1 VNKENYETNIPGIF
15 AIGDVIGPP
24 WLAHVASAE
33 GIHCVERIKGINHP
47 AVDYDNIPGC
57 TYCQPQVASVGL
69 TEAKAKEKGYE
80 IKIGKFPFM
89 ASGKAFA
96 IGEREGFVK
105 IIFDAKYGEILG
117 AHIIGSEATEMI
129 AEVTL
134 ARSLEATGESL
145 IKTVHAHPTLSESI
159 MEAAANAYG
168 EAIHI

>member
-1 VNKENYETNIPGIF
+1 
-15 AIGDVIGPP
+15 
-24 WLAHVASAE
+24 
-33 GIHCVERIKGINHP
+33 CVEHIKGLHNPPI
-47 AVDYDNIPGC
+47 DYDNIPGG

-80 IKIGKFPFM
+80 IKVGKFPFM

-105 IIFDAKYGEILG
+105 MIFDAKYGEILG

-134 ARSLEATGESL
+134 ARSLEATGESI
-145 IKTVHAHPTLSESI
+145 IKTIHAHPTLSESI
-159 MEAAANAYG
+159 MEAAAQAYG